1 MKFKNQIEALFDWYD
16 LLIDYVETS
25 SAKSYKVMFSVE
37 RHMEL
42 SRLKKLAEL
51 CGTDDIDICGNNLEG
66 LFVEIT
72 IPNPPDTTAF
82 KGEF

>member
-1 MKFKNQIEALFDWYD
+1 MKFKNRIEALFDWYD
-16 LLIDYVETS
+16 LLIDYTETPS
-25 SAKSYKVMFSVE
+25 TKNYKVMFSVK

-42 SRLKKLAEL
+42 TRLKKLAEL

-72 IPNPPDTTAF
+72 IPNPPDSTSF